1 MNHPSNRIEL
11 PLIREHEFNS
21 PVPVIGPFISWVRRA
36 LYSLTAKWGVRFVL
50 DQQNQIN
57 QLIAQQL
64 REFEIR
70 LEELDMRL
78 IEQDRDLAP
87 LSRAVAELEIRQ
99 RYLVRTLHLPTH
111 ADAAD
116 GEDSN
121 SVGR

>member
-1 MNHPSNRIEL
+1 MSHPSNLLEL
-11 PLIREHEFNS
+11 QLIREHEFNS
-21 PVPVIGPFISWVRRA
+21 QAPIIGPFISWVRRA
-36 LYSLTAKWGVRFVL
+36 LYTLTAKWGVRVVI

-57 QLIAQQL
+57 QHIAQQL

-99 RYLVRTLHLPTH
+99 RYLVRTLHLPTPK
-111 ADAAD
+111 DDAD
-116 GEDSN
+116 GEDST
-121 SVGR
+121 SADR